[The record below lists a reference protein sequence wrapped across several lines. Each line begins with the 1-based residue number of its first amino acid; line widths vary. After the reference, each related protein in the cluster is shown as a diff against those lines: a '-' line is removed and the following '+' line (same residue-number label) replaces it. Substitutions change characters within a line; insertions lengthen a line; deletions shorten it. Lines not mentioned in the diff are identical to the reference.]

1 VKEKPAMHVVLR
13 PTRDRWEE
21 REYQYKLLN
30 GLLEEHEMDEKDRA
44 KGDAYGNEYDEEI
57 E

>member
-1 VKEKPAMHVVLR
+1 MHVVLR